1 MSCPIIAFYGF
12 KGGAG
17 RSFLLANTAAFL
29 AAAGKR
35 VLVMDVDLEAPG
47 LGDFFDDRVDQARGV
62 QGVLG
67 DAWRQKRGYIDLIR
81 EEADPNVEIGDSQ
94 KAEMS
99 RTKMVA
105 QSIAS
110 KLRLAEDGALTE
122 QSQNYLTKIDPPNHP
137 QTEESAVPPPAGSLV
152 LLGPGSLKSS
162 ANAGS
167 LNYVSN
173 LLSLDIGA
181 RVMDRQGRTALNGL
195 KLALQEMAGYDFVLI
210 DGRTGYNANSIATI
224 QNLATSVVLVST
236 PAMQSIEGMAR
247 VSTLFTGLNPNQPLI
262 KPRLVLLKTTG
273 TRAHRAERDRREVAL
288 WNKRKV
294 IDAYFNSLDEE
305 DIYDFPFIDDFVT
318 GESFMFRRGNLREML
333 HATEDATTEDNKRPV
348 LGGASI
354 ALRRYCDELLRL
366 LNSVIA
372 VPDQGETAPFTS
384 DTLQAAFDV
393 WRRSDHRKRPFDT
406 MDDPVSKTSKL
417 AQAMYDAS
425 NPVDVLKYASET
437 YVERFLKQ
445 TRLFLSPASDLPS
458 ETGADVGTL
467 TRREEKSITLG
478 KLKQAYADLY
488 LEERALALTQL
499 DSEMQGALAAGSKQ
513 TNRHDEIDREFL
525 SILPNRRPKGFGHP
539 AGQHLEVKADVEIP
553 TPPVQNSTTHEVL
566 SIARDISDRCREVA
580 LLSDGQQEEVIGR
593 IDALQ
598 RSHPKGRP
606 GKIAEIL
613 RQLALANTEGTET
626 DYAAVLRQFNEL
638 VVDQDQGYLPKSAD
652 RLLGARDWNLIDVVE
667 RRLKGLIDNDYL
679 PKMSDIILETAQ
691 AVISHFLQAVP
702 RDGFDPRDVG
712 RAASYMYQW
721 VKIWSQVATAG
732 TDIGCAAPG
741 YPDHATLTKIRAF
754 ADHGLSVTN
763 MDPEEQVT
771 LNRLIGVCALICD
784 NNDEAQAAMGRIMA
798 VIQDV
803 VQADGPRDAGEM
815 LLFALDLAYEL
826 GRDEDSWKLQ
836 RLREGALPFDA
847 ETVDVADA
855 EAVVTIGLRLG
866 VGFPI
871 PAGSGCQFQTLPVTG
886 LDDSGRL
893 SQIQWINTSEQEDQ
907 ALGTRMAWFYAAD
920 LIARGFYKAGEVE
933 LVFDDATP
941 LPTTTPPS
949 SVIGQ
954 WLMSC
959 HMEVGKFDGL
969 EALFDS
975 YWTSSLNRRW
985 YRSEDLDVHYKTSSC
1000 VLKAA
1005 LAAGNL
1011 DGFDKF
1017 EARTRVS
1024 PGENP
1029 GPQIEAAKIVRD
1041 LLVLRRTALE
1051 KNYDRNIVSDRAGQ
1065 LYRRLIA
1072 LLPRLSASPADRQFS
1087 SLIAKPW
1094 IGMGVFS
1101 GDELPNP
1108 RRSVLATT
1116 LLDALELQSKPDTE
1130 AIAIVERM
1138 LWGDERIEHD
1148 GFLSHM
1154 EFALHLPRARL
1165 EVLRSH
1171 VPGLDADLDAARRWM
1186 ERDLLENG
1194 AGRQIHYPDL

>member
-47 LGDFFDDRVDQARGV
+47 LGDFFDDRVDQPRGG

-81 EEADPNVEIGDSQ
+81 EEADPSVEIGEGQ
-94 KAEMS
+94 KAEAN

-105 QSIAS
+105 QNIAA

-122 QSQNYLTKIDPPNHP
+122 QNKDYLTKIDPPVHRHA
-137 QTEESAVPPPAGSLV
+137 EENALTPPAGSLV

-162 ANAGS
+162 VNAGS

-173 LLSLDIGA
+173 LLAIDIGA

-247 VSTLFTGLNPNQPLI
+247 VSTLFTGLNPSQPLI
-262 KPRLVLLKTTG
+262 KPRLVLLKATG

-333 HATEDATTEDNKRPV
+333 HAAEDATTEDNKRPV
-348 LGGASI
+348 SGSASI

-366 LNSVIA
+366 LNGVVDVSA
-372 VPDQGETAPFTS
+372 DGDTAPFTS
-384 DTLQAAFDV
+384 DTLHTAFDV

-406 MDDPVSKTSKL
+406 MDDPAPKRSKF
-417 AQAMYDAS
+417 AEAMNDAS
-425 NPVDVLKYASET
+425 KPVDVLKYDSET
-437 YVERFLKQ
+437 YVKRFLMQ
-445 TRLFLSPASDLPS
+445 TRLYLRPASDGPS
-458 ETGADVGTL
+458 EAGTDVATQ
-467 TRREEKSITLG
+467 TRREEKSVTLS
-478 KLKQAYADLY
+478 KLKQAYANLY
-488 LEERALALTQL
+488 LEERALALTRL
-499 DSEMQGALAAGSKQ
+499 DSEMQRELAGGAKQ
-513 TNRHDEIDREFL
+513 TSRYDEIDREFL
-525 SILPNRRPKGFGHP
+525 SILPNRRPKGFGRLE
-539 AGQHLEVKADVEIP
+539 GQHVEIDADVEVP
-553 TPPVQNSTTHEVL
+553 EPAVQISTTHEVL

-580 LLSDGQQEEVIGR
+580 LLSDDQMEEVIGR

-598 RSHPKGRP
+598 RSHPNGRP
-606 GKIAEIL
+606 AKIAGIL

-626 DYAAVLRQFNEL
+626 NYTVVLRQFNEL
-638 VVDQDQGYLPKSAD
+638 VADKDQGYLPKSAD
-652 RLLGARDWNLIDVVE
+652 RLQGARDWNLIDVVE
-667 RRLKGLIDNDYL
+667 RRLIELINNGHL
-679 PKMSDIILETAQ
+679 PEMSDIILATAQ
-691 AVISHFLQAVP
+691 TVMSHFLQAVP
-702 RDGFDPRDVG
+702 RQGFDARDVA
-712 RAASYMYQW
+712 RTASYMYQW
-721 VKIWSQVATAG
+721 IKIWSQAATAG
-732 TDIGCAAPG
+732 TDIGSAARG
-741 YPDHATLTKIRAF
+741 YPDRATLTKIRAF
-754 ADHGLSVTN
+754 TDRGPLVTDMN
-763 MDPEEQVT
+763 SEEQVT
-771 LNRLIGVCALICD
+771 LNGLIGICALICG
-784 NNDEAQAAMGRIMA
+784 NNDEAHAAMGRMMA
-798 VIQDV
+798 LILDA
-803 VQADGPRDAGEM
+803 VQSEGPRETSEM
-815 LLFALDLAYEL
+815 LLLALDLAYKLENY
-826 GRDEDSWKLQ
+826 EDSWKLQ
-836 RLREGALPFDA
+836 RLREGALSFDP
-847 ETVDVADA
+847 ETVDIDDA
-855 EAVVTIGLRLG
+855 LAVVTVGQQLG
-866 VGFPI
+866 VGFLMPVG
-871 PAGSGCQFQTLPVTG
+871 PGFQFQTLPVAG
-886 LDDSGRL
+886 FDDNGHL
-893 SQIQWINTSEQEDQ
+893 SQVQWINTSDQEDQ
-907 ALGTRMAWFYAAD
+907 GLGKRMAWFHATY
-920 LIARGFYKAGEVE
+920 LIERGLYKSGQAE
-933 LVFDDATP
+933 LVLGTP
-941 LPTTTPPS
+941 TSLRTTTLPLS
-949 SVIGQ
+949 FTGS
-954 WLMSC
+954 WLMFC
-959 HMEVGKFDGL
+959 QMEVGEFDGL

-975 YWTSSLNRRW
+975 YWASSLNRRW
-985 YRSEDLDVHYKTSSC
+985 YRSEDLDTYFKTSSY
-1000 VLKAA
+1000 VLKTA

-1011 DGFDKF
+1011 DAFDKF

-1024 PGENP
+1024 AGKTL
-1029 GPQIEAAKIVRD
+1029 GPRIEVAKIVRD
-1041 LLVLRRTALE
+1041 LTVLRRTALE
-1051 KNYDRNIVSDRAGQ
+1051 KDYDRNIVSDRAEQ
-1065 LYRRLIA
+1065 LHRRLIA

-1108 RRSVLATT
+1108 RRSIVATT
-1116 LLDALELQSKPDTE
+1116 LLDALELQVEPDTE
-1130 AIAIVERM
+1130 VMAIVERM
-1138 LWGDERIEHD
+1138 LWADERKEND
-1148 GFLSHM
+1148 SFLSRI
-1154 EFALHLPRARL
+1154 EFALLLPRARL

-1194 AGRQIHYPDL
+1194 TGRQIHYPDL